1 MWYKINMHWNKKKLV
16 FWLAKSKLPFF
27 LTTVK
32 VRLWLILILFIL
44 MIVLLFYA
52 FNKQYP
58 EFRETSIV
66 YNKTQSLLFNKMYI
80 HCDLREKS
88 AILYYELMNN
98 FLDFKERNDSL
109 IFNERN
115 SLNDKLFPKSSLN
128 CNYFCRKNS
137 TDIDSIMIYG
147 FTNLTISNIS
157 NVKLDESYNKFYEDT
172 KNECQSNYLY
182 QSNVKDNKKVITNRI
197 ERYYYKNKG
206 LCSDFNFQHFKF
218 GGEDMYSPN
227 DNPYTLYQLFMP
239 DYEKNDFYGY
249 SDDFQ
254 ISIILNQGKTL
265 VLDIFPEP
273 SLKNSRCISYK
284 GRKKLEEIIENQGV
298 YIYLQDIEKANKI
311 SRFQNYASL
320 LAGAILAWIVELFV
334 SIILVWKRLVVTK

>member
-1 MWYKINMHWNKKKLV
+1 
-16 FWLAKSKLPFF
+16 
-27 LTTVK
+27 
-32 VRLWLILILFIL
+32 
-44 MIVLLFYA
+44 MIC
-52 FNKQYP
+52 
-58 EFRETSIV
+58 S
-66 YNKTQSLLFNKMYI
+66 
-80 HCDLREKS
+80 EKS

-128 CNYFCRKNS
+128 CNYFCRKIVQILILL
-137 TDIDSIMIYG
+137 DIWIH
-147 FTNLTISNIS
+147 NLTISNIS

-254 ISIILNQGKTL
+254 ISIILNQGKL
-265 VLDIFPEP
+265 LYWIF
-273 SLKNSRCISYK
+273 SRNHHRKSRCISYK
-284 GRKKLEEIIENQGV
+284 GRKN
-298 YIYLQDIEKANKI
+298 
-311 SRFQNYASL
+311 
-320 LAGAILAWIVELFV
+320 
-334 SIILVWKRLVVTK
+334 WKRL

>member
-1 MWYKINMHWNKKKLV
+1 
-16 FWLAKSKLPFF
+16 
-27 LTTVK
+27 
-32 VRLWLILILFIL
+32 

-128 CNYFCRKNS
+128 CNYFCLKYS
-137 TDIDSIMIYG
+137 TDIDSIMIYV

-172 KNECQSNYLY
+172 KNECQSYYLY
-182 QSNVKDNKKVITNRI
+182 QYIVKDIKMSITNRI
-197 ERYYYKNKG
+197 ERYYYINKG

-273 SLKNSRCISYK
+273 SSKNSRCISYK

-298 YIYLQDIEKANKI
+298 YIYLQDIELANI
-311 SRFQNYASL
+311 FSRFKFYVSL
-320 LAGAILAWIVELFV
+320 LACSILDWIVELFV